1 MSVNLQEIVGRFDL
15 KKVGDDT
22 DMTFA
27 GYASVFGVRDWY
39 GDEVA
44 RGAFE
49 ETLKA
54 HKAAGTMPSLLLNH
68 GSFLGGDDD
77 TPIGIWTDMRED
89 TIGLWAEGK
98 LATTQRGVDTY
109 KLLKMEHDGK
119 PRPAMDG
126 LSIGFIPVEW
136 VARAKPEEPRRML
149 KKVDLLETSIV
160 NWPANAKARVTQVKA
175 ATATD
180 REIERFMLDRLGWSR
195 SQVRALMRNG
205 LPGLRATQ
213 DAGSESDDAMQDA
226 GEEQLA
232 AALQRLHSTIRG
244 ASSHG

>member
-1 MSVNLQEIVGRFDL
+1 MSKMLHEIVTRFDL
-15 KKVGDDT
+15 KKVGGDDN
-22 DMTFA
+22 MTFA

-39 GDEVA
+39 GDEVS

-54 HKAAGTMPSLLLNH
+54 HKAAGTMPTLLLNH

-89 TIGLWAEGK
+89 QIGLWAEGK
-98 LATTQRGVDTY
+98 LATTQRGIDVY
-109 KLLKMEHDGK
+109 RLLKMEHDGK

-136 VARAKPEEPRRML
+136 VNRTKPEEPRRLL
-149 KKVDLLETSIV
+149 KKIDLLETSVV

-180 REIERFMLDRLGWSR
+180 RQIEMLLLDRLGWSR
-195 SQVRALMRNG
+195 SQVRALMRSG
-205 LPGLRATQ
+205 IRGVRDMQ
-213 DAGSESDDAMQDA
+213 DAGPDADDAMQDA
-226 GEEQLA
+226 GEGELA
-232 AALQRLHSTIRG
+232 AALKRFTSTLRG
-244 ASSHG
+244 ASP